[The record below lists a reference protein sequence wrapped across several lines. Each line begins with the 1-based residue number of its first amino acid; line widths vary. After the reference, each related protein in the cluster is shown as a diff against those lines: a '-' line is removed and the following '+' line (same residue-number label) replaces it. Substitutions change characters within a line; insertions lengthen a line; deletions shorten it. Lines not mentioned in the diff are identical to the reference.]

1 MTFILREHLHNFDLM
16 AQSVYNVLMLKRFT
30 ISALVITTS
39 ALAVPAYACGFHGGG
54 FGGFGNAN
62 WEPFNPRISTE
73 DPALLN
79 KNTQDVSLIIKAAE
93 KTRPSFSNV
102 ANRASFIA
110 KARVAKKIKDRDDK
124 ASKIETVKKTVLNAD
139 R

>member
-1 MTFILREHLHNFDLM
+1 
-16 AQSVYNVLMLKRFT
+16 MLKT
-30 ISALVITTS
+30 IVISALVITTS

-79 KNTQDVSLIIKAAE
+79 KNTQDVSLITKAAA

-124 ASKIETVKKTVLNAD
+124 ASKIDTVKKTVLNAD

>member
-16 AQSVYNVLMLKRFT
+16 AQSVYSILMLKRFT

-79 KNTQDVSLIIKAAE
+79 KNTQDVSLITKAA
-93 KTRPSFSNV
+93 
-102 ANRASFIA
+102 A
-110 KARVAKKIKDRDDK
+110 KRGQAFLMLPTYHAVSHRIYFPPGPV
-124 ASKIETVKKTVLNAD
+124 
-139 R
+139 

>member
-1 MTFILREHLHNFDLM
+1 
-16 AQSVYNVLMLKRFT
+16 MLKRFT
-30 ISALVITTS
+30 ISALVITIS

-79 KNTQDVSLIIKAAE
+79 KNTQDVSLITKAAE

-124 ASKIETVKKTVLNAD
+124 ASKIDSVKKTVLNAD

>member
-79 KNTQDVSLIIKAAE
+79 KNTQDVSLITKAAE

>member
-1 MTFILREHLHNFDLM
+1 M
-16 AQSVYNVLMLKRFT
+16 AQSVYSVLMLKRFT

-62 WEPFNPRISTE
+62 WEPFNPRVSTE

-79 KNTQDVSLIIKAAE
+79 KNTQDVSLMTKTAE

-110 KARVAKKIKDRDDK
+110 KARVAKKIKDKADK
-124 ASKIETVKKTVLNAD
+124 SDADKIVKKTVLNAD

>member
-1 MTFILREHLHNFDLM
+1 MYSSNMIKHFAIGTLIV
-16 AQSVYNVLMLKRFT
+16 A
-30 ISALVITTS
+30 TS

-54 FGGFGNAN
+54 FGFGNAD
-62 WEPFNPRISTE
+62 WQPYNPRVSTQ

-79 KNTQDVSLIIKAAE
+79 KVTSEASITPLPVGKA
-93 KTRPSFSNV
+93 RPSFSNV

-110 KARVAKKIKDRDDK
+110 KARVAKKMKDLKDK
-124 ASKIETVKKTVLNAD
+124 APEDKLVKKTASNAD